1 LAVRS
6 SREDRIFNIV
16 NYSLLVIILLLISYP
31 LFFVIIAS
39 ISDPVDVSLGRVWLW
54 PVNASME
61 GYRRILAHSDL
72 WTGYRNTI
80 YYTVAGTAL
89 NLALTLTGAYSLSRK
104 DLPGRNIFMKFIVFT
119 MFFSGGLIPTYLL
132 INNLGLYNT
141 FWVIIIINA
150 VSVYN
155 LIVART
161 FFQNNIPDELLE
173 AARIDSCNDIKFFLM
188 IVLPVSKAIIAVL
201 VIFYAVTHWN
211 SYYNGL
217 IYLRDR
223 NRFPLQIFL
232 REILIQN
239 QFGEDMQV
247 DDPNEL
253 AVRMIANTMKYG
265 VIIVASVPVLIL
277 YPFLQK
283 YFMKG
288 VMIGAIKG

>member
-1 LAVRS
+1 MSVRAS
-6 SREDRIFNIV
+6 KEDRIFNIV
-16 NYSLLVIILLLISYP
+16 NYSILIIILFVISYP
-31 LFFVIIAS
+31 LFFVVIAS
-39 ISDPVDVSLGRVWLW
+39 ISDPIAVSLGKVWLW
-54 PVNASME
+54 PVDISLD
-61 GYRRILAHSDL
+61 GYRKILSHSDL
-72 WTGYRNTI
+72 WIGYRNTI

-89 NLALTLTGAYSLSRK
+89 NIALTLTGAYSLSRK
-104 DLPGRNIFMKFIVFT
+104 DLPGRNVFMKFIVFT

-132 INNLGLYNT
+132 IHNLKLYNT
-141 FWVIIIINA
+141 FWVMIIINA

-211 SYYNGL
+211 SYFNGL
-217 IYLRDR
+217 IYLKERE
-223 NRFPLQIFL
+223 RFPLQIFL
-232 REILIQN
+232 REILLQN
-239 QFGEDMQV
+239 QFGENMQI

-253 AVRMIANTMKYG
+253 AAQMIAQTMKYG